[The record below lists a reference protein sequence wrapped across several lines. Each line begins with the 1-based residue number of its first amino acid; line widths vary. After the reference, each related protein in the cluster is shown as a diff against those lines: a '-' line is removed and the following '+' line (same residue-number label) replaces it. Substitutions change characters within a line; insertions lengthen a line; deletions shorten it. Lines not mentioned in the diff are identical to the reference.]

1 MRTAALVVLM
11 AFLFVP
17 GANAAQTY
25 RTLEFGSRGTEVLSL
40 QKALEALGFDP
51 SGTDGKFGRGTQNAV
66 TAYQQARGLEA
77 DGKAGK
83 LTLTKLYGELNG
95 TSGVGTSSSGS
106 SGFTRTLR
114 RGYIGSDVTAVQTR
128 LRELGYYTGT
138 VDGKYGSGSI
148 AAVTAFQKKCG
159 LKADG
164 LVGQSTY
171 ATLFGGN
178 APAAGTSGSSSASS
192 SGSSGSS
199 SGLTRTLRRGY
210 IGTDVTTVQTRL
222 KELGYYTGTVDGKY
236 GSGSIAAVTAFQ
248 KKCGLKPTA
257 SWGKAPMR
265 RCSAALRPRRA
276 PAAAAPLP
284 PARAQAA
291 PSKSCAPA
299 IRAQR

>member
-1 MRTAALVVLM
+1 MKAYWRAFTMRTAALVVLM

-83 LTLTKLYGELNG
+83 LTLTKLYSELNG
-95 TSGVGTSSSGS
+95 TSGAGTSGSSS

-171 ATLFGGN
+171 AALFGGN

-192 SGSSGSS
+192 SGSSSS
-199 SGLTRTLRRGY
+199 SSRT
-210 IGTDVTTVQTRL
+210 
-222 KELGYYTGTVDGKY
+222 
-236 GSGSIAAVTAFQ
+236 GS
-248 KKCGLKPTA
+248 
-257 SWGKAPMR
+257 
-265 RCSAALRPRRA
+265 
-276 PAAAAPLP
+276 
-284 PARAQAA
+284 
-291 PSKSCAPA
+291 
-299 IRAQR
+299 